1 MRLAVVVAALS
12 ISAPLAAAGQT
23 GASAAR
29 GPRGPR
35 PVTSAPTKV
44 AEAYSQFLLAHRL
57 GQNDDVNGAVAAYK
71 RAMELDPL
79 AADVPA
85 ELAALYL
92 RQNQVEE
99 AISAAEVALK
109 VAPANREANR
119 VLGIIFA
126 AMTAPGRDTALPR
139 GGDRAE
145 NLAKAIRYLETALDR
160 PAGETEPNV
169 RATLA
174 RLYLRA
180 GTFDKAITLLTDLA
194 SHEPSW
200 LDGPLL
206 LVQAYAGAGRSRD
219 AIAWLEEK
227 TPDDPRLLPTL
238 ADLYERDRRWNDAAN
253 AYAKAVQ
260 RAPRNTELKT
270 RYGSAL
276 VSAGGSENLLKAREV
291 LGGLASARTADPR
304 VLYLL
309 SQAERRT
316 GNVDAAES
324 TARRL
329 INATN
334 GRSPWGYYALAGAL
348 EEKREYRTIIEILTP
363 GVATIRGRAGD
374 NSGDLVMLLPH
385 LGFAHEALGEHDKAI
400 AVLEE
405 ARRVAPTD
413 PSVAA
418 SLAEANIGAKKYEA
432 AVALAQQALGANPG
446 NVRLARLVARAL
458 RQNGK
463 PEQGVTLLEDIV
475 KRQPDDPTAYVA
487 LAQVY
492 ADDARWPQAVKLLQD
507 AELRFPRDI
516 SILFELGAVFDKQK
530 RFADAEATFRHV
542 LIREPENAAALN
554 YLGYL
559 LAERGERLDEA
570 AGYLKKALEKDPY
583 NGSYLDS
590 LGWAYFRGDKLDLA
604 EPNLRRAADQLKT
617 NSVIQDHYGDL
628 LFKLGRFDE
637 AIAAWT
643 LALAGDSESIE
654 RTDID
659 KKIRAAKQKL
669 GKK

>member
-1 MRLAVVVAALS
+1 MRLAALVAVLS
-12 ISAPLAAAGQT
+12 VSVPLAAAGQVR
-23 GASAAR
+23 A
-29 GPRGPR
+29 PRGQR
-35 PVTSAPTKV
+35 SSAPSPATPSKI
-44 AEAYSQFLLAHRL
+44 AEAYAQFLLAHRL
-57 GQNDDVNGAVAAYK
+57 EQNDDVNGAVAAYK

-85 ELAALYL
+85 ELSALYL
-92 RQNQVEE
+92 RQNRIED
-99 AISAAEVALK
+99 AIGAAELALK
-109 VAPANREANR
+109 VTPANREANR

-126 AMTAPGRDTALPR
+126 AMSAGRDGTVTR
-139 GGDRAE
+139 ERAGE
-145 NLAKAIRYLETALDR
+145 SLAKAIRHLETALDR
-160 PAGETEPNV
+160 PVGETDPNV

-180 GTFDKAITLLTDLA
+180 GTFDKAIQLLTELTT
-194 SHEPSW
+194 HETGW

-206 LVQAYAGAGRSRD
+206 LVQAYSAAGRTGE

-238 ADLYERDRRWNDAAN
+238 AELYEHDHRWKDAVSV
-253 AYAKAVQ
+253 YEKAVQ
-260 RAPRNTELKT
+260 RTPRNMELKT
-270 RYGSAL
+270 RYASAL
-276 VSAGGSENLLKAREV
+276 VTAGGSDDLLRAREV
-291 LGGLASARTADPR
+291 LSEIAATRTNDPR

-316 GNVDAAES
+316 GHVDAAEG

-329 INATN
+329 ISVNS
-334 GRSPWGYYALAGAL
+334 RSPYGYYALAGAL
-348 EEKREYRTIIEILTP
+348 EDKRDYKTIIETLTP
-363 GVATIRGRAGD
+363 GIAAIRSQPGD
-374 NSGDLVMLLPH
+374 NRGDLAMLLPH
-385 LGFAHEALGEHDKAI
+385 LGFAHEALGEYDQAI

-405 ARRVAPTD
+405 ARRVAPQD
-413 PSVAA
+413 SSIAA
-418 SLAEANIGAKKYEA
+418 SLVEANIGAKKYAA
-432 AVALAQQALGANPG
+432 AVTLAQESLNLNPG

-458 RQNGK
+458 RQDGK
-463 PEQGVTLLEDIV
+463 SEQGIALLEGLV
-475 KRQPDDPTAYVA
+475 KGRPDDPAAHIA

-492 ADDARWPQAVKLLQD
+492 EDGARWGQAVKVLQD
-507 AELRFPRDI
+507 AEIRFPSDTA
-516 SILFELGAVFDKQK
+516 ILFELGAVFDKQK
-530 RFADAEATFRHV
+530 NFADAEATFRHV
-542 LIREPENAAALN
+542 LNREPENAAALN

-590 LGWAYFRGDKLDLA
+590 LGWAYFKGNKLDLA
-604 EPNLRRAADQLKT
+604 EPNLRRAASQLRT

-628 LFKLGRFDE
+628 LFKLGRFEE

-654 RTDID
+654 RADVD
-659 KKIRAAKQKL
+659 KKIRTAKQKL